1 MAELNFNLHEKQ
13 REVLLSEARF
23 KVCAAGRRGGK
34 SYLSAVMLILEAL
47 KEENRYGIPLKG
59 KETWYVAPT
68 YSQARE
74 IMWGVLKE
82 LTQGITETIHENTST
97 LTLINGRTIKLK
109 GSDRPD
115 TLRGVSLAF
124 VVLDEYASMKP
135 EVWDM
140 IIGPALADTRG
151 DALFIG
157 TPDGKNHFY
166 DIWLSASTDE
176 DDEWEAFQFN
186 SLDNPII
193 REEEIEKARKRMSAE
208 AFRQEF
214 EASFSA
220 AGGGAFKEY
229 EFEWADYPQDQGNIY
244 IAYDPAGFSDGV
256 GMLKSSLKKLDEH
269 AIAVVEVSPSGWFV
283 HDIIHGR
290 WGIREA
296 SLQLIKA
303 AQKYRP
309 VAVGVEKGSLKNAIM
324 PYLEDQMRRLSIYP
338 VITDLTHGGQKK
350 TERIMWALQG
360 RFQNGR
366 ITFKKDQ
373 PWNKDLV
380 DQLLDFPNP
389 MAHDDLIDALAYIDQ
404 ISSTMY
410 NVDSF
415 LLDEF
420 EPLDDVA
427 GY

>member
-1 MAELNFNLHEKQ
+1 MADLNFSLHAKQ
-13 REVLLSEARF
+13 REVLLSDARF

-34 SYLSAVMLILEAL
+34 SYLAAVMLIMNAL
-47 KEENRYGIPLKG
+47 KEENRYGIDLKG

-68 YSQARE
+68 RDQGKK

-82 LTQGITETIHENTST
+82 MAKDIITKVHENDLAIT
-97 LTLINGRTIKLK
+97 LVNGRTIEIK

-115 TLRGVSLAF
+115 TLRGASLAY
-124 VVLDEYASMKP
+124 VVLDEYATMKP

-140 IIGPALADTRG
+140 IVGPALADTRG

-166 DIWLSASTDE
+166 DLWVDAGKE
-176 DDEWEAFQFN
+176 ENDEWEAFQFN

-220 AGGGAFKEY
+220 AGGGAFRESD
-229 EFEWADYPQDQGNIY
+229 FQWADSPKEPGSIY
-244 IAYDPAGFSDGV
+244 IAYDPAGFGEGT
-256 GMLKSSLKKLDEH
+256 GMIKSALKKLDEH
-269 AIAVVEVSPSGWFV
+269 AISVVEVGPTGWFV

-290 WGIREA
+290 WGVREA

-309 VAVGVEKGSLKNAIM
+309 VAVGIEKGSLKNAIM
-324 PYLEDQMRRLSIYP
+324 PYLEDQMRRLGVYP
-338 VITDLTHGGQKK
+338 VIQELTHGGQKK

-366 ITFKKDQ
+366 IVFKDNQ
-373 PWNKDLV
+373 DWNRDLTN
-380 DQLLDFPNP
+380 QLLDFPNP
-389 MAHDDLIDALAYIDQ
+389 MVHDDLIDSLAYIDQ
-404 ISSTMY
+404 VASVVYDHGFNI
-410 NVDSF
+410 
-415 LLDEF
+415 DEY
-420 EPLDDVA
+420 EPLDAYA